1 MLVPT
6 LHVLQGAS
14 DLDDS
19 MADLQRQQLEPLL
32 ADLGE
37 IAVDF
42 EQTVDGG
49 QSELWSSKQQNLQ
62 SVSAATTCLVESYIL
77 LLLPC
82 MFGRII
88 FKYS

>member
-1 MLVPT
+1 MLALT
-6 LHVLQGAS
+6 LHVLQGAC

-19 MADLQRQQLEPLL
+19 TAELQRQQLEPLL

-42 EQTVDGG
+42 QQTVDGG
-49 QSELWSSKQQNLQ
+49 QSELWSSKQPNLQ
-62 SVSAATTCLVESYIL
+62 SVFAATACLVESYIQPL
-77 LLLPC
+77 LQC

-88 FKYS
+88 F